1 MDVVLPAS
9 VPSTRSAL
17 ARWLGRSTMRLTKW
31 RFAGALPDLKKFV
44 IIVAPHTS
52 NWDFPVGL
60 QAKFALGLEAVWIG
74 KHTLFR
80 WPVGGLLRALG
91 GLPVHRDAAHAV
103 VQRIVDEFAARERMV
118 FALAPEG
125 TRKRVEKWRS
135 GYWHIAHQAGVP
147 IVPVGF
153 DYASREVRIGTP
165 LVTTESIERD
175 ERALRVFC
183 ASIRARKPELY
194 A

>member
-1 MDVVLPAS
+1 
-9 VPSTRSAL
+9 
-17 ARWLGRSTMRLTKW
+17 MRLTGW
-31 RFAGALPDLKKFV
+31 RFAGGFPDLNKFV

-60 QAKFALGLEAVWIG
+60 QAKFALGLQVTWIG

-80 WPVGGLLRALG
+80 WPAGGLLRTLG
-91 GLPVHRDAAHAV
+91 GVPVHRAIANAV
-103 VQRIVDEFAARERMV
+103 VRRIVDEFAARERMV

-125 TRKRVEKWRS
+125 TRRRVEKWRS

-153 DYASREVRIGTP
+153 DYATREVRIGKP
-165 LVTTESIERD
+165 LVTSESLESD
-175 ERALRVFC
+175 ERALRAFC